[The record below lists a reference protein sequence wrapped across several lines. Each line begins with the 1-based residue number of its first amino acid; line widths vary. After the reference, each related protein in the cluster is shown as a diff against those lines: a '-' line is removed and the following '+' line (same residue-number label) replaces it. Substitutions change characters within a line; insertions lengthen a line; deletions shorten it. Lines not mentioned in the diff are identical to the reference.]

1 MIKANSPSRVSSCDV
16 VNSTLI
22 SRGRANQPNSSSA
35 QSARL
40 KMITINRSRRGRST
54 ST

>member
-1 MIKANSPSRVSSCDV
+1 MIKASSPSKVSSCDV

-22 SRGRANQPNSSSA
+22 SRGRANQPNSNST
-35 QSARL
+35 QSAEL
-40 KMITINRSRRGRST
+40 AMITINRSRRGRRT